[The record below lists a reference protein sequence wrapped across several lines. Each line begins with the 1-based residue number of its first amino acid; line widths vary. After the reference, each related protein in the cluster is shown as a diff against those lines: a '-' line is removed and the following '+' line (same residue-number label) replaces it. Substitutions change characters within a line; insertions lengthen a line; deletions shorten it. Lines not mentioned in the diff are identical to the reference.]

1 MVKLMV
7 NWNNLGRRQHNKKK
21 MDLANNNALTDAS
34 IEHGNAMQVL
44 SNTSFE
50 YATVLKFT
58 GYMNI
63 NLNFRIK

>member
-1 MVKLMV
+1 MV

-34 IEHGNAMQVL
+34 IEHGKAMQVL

-50 YATVLKFT
+50 YATVLK
-58 GYMNI
+58 
-63 NLNFRIK
+63 